1 MFFFFFLGLCVWF
14 FGFTPLL
21 AFGLLASWLRPL
33 DLLAFPLSWLRFIR
47 LAGFFMVSRLLG
59 FLGFSASEL
68 LGLDC

>member
-1 MFFFFFLGLCVWF
+1 MFFFFFWVCV
-14 FGFTPLL
+14 FGFLALPPLL